1 MHSPLVTRQLSLRI
15 QPSAIFCLLVS
26 LVHGAAGLGL
36 WLTGLPSHWSVALG
50 LMLLASWLNALLRDG
65 LRLGAKAITGLRLQS
80 KGWSVT
86 SSQGK
91 EVAVTLV
98 AGKVVT
104 SWLVLMRFSTLSG
117 QTLMLALL
125 PDSLPAES
133 FRHIRAI
140 LRLGL
145 PVDSERR

>member
-1 MHSPLVTRQLSLRI
+1 MHSSLVTRQLSLVI

-50 LMLLASWLNALLRDG
+50 LMLLASWLSALLRDG
-65 LRLGAKAITGLRLQS
+65 LRLGTKAITGLRLQS
-80 KGWSVT
+80 KGWSLT
-86 SSQGK
+86 GSQGK
-91 EVAVTLV
+91 EAAVTLV
-98 AGKVVT
+98 AGQVVT
-104 SWLVLMRFSTLSG
+104 SWLVVMRFSTLSG

-125 PDSLPAES
+125 PDSLPAEG

-140 LRLGL
+140 LRLGP
-145 PVDSERR
+145 PVDREPR